1 MFLTCFR
8 EGGAGRRPAS
18 ARSSL
23 IWPIAGVLLAIGI
36 TSTMDATGFTMF
48 SALPLLP
55 LMALFWYLQRFP
67 RTEIGIIWVRGWH
80 YDLAI
85 LYPLVVLGLATLIAL
100 INGAVD
106 VSGAEWQKVGLNL
119 VLMSLIGVPMW
130 VLNEEGFFR
139 GWLWASLSR
148 AAQSEI
154 PTLIWSSVAF
164 AAWHGSWAVLDDGTQ
179 LRLSRQ
185 RRADLES
192 RLSHGS

>member
-1 MFLTCFR
+1 MT
-8 EGGAGRRPAS
+8 EA
-18 ARSSL
+18 ARSPL
-23 IWPIAGVLLAIGI
+23 TWPIGGVLLAIGI

-55 LMALFWYLQRFP
+55 LMVLFWLLQRFT
-67 RTEIGIIWVRGWH
+67 RAEIGFVWGRRQHDG
-80 YDLAI
+80 LAI
-85 LYPLVVLGLATLIAL
+85 IHPLVVVGLAALIAL
-100 INGAVD
+100 MTGAVD

-119 VLMSLIGVPMW
+119 VLMSLTGVPML

-154 PTLIWSSVAF
+154 PPLIWSSIAF